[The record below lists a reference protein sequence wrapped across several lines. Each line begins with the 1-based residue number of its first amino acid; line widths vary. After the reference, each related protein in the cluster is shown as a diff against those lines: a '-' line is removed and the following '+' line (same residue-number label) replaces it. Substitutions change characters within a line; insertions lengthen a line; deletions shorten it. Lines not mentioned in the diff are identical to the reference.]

1 MKTLYESLLDIND
14 VESSID
20 SVAMVD
26 SWCKD
31 NIMGIYVIDKK
42 TLVISSPASITI
54 TNKELERF
62 PSFIQ
67 FGTIRKDFSCSNC
80 DSLKS
85 LKGVPKE
92 VGANFFCSNCSSL
105 KSLEGAPEKVGRD
118 FSCKYC
124 TSLTSLEGAP
134 EKIGGDFYCND
145 CDSLES
151 LEGAPKEVGGD
162 FYCTNCPALKSLKD
176 APTHIKGKIFSDEDE
191 NTI

>member
-1 MKTLYESLLDIND
+1 MKTLRESLLDIND

-67 FGTIRKDFSCSNC
+67 FGTIRKDFSCSRC
-80 DSLKS
+80 HLLKS
-85 LKGVPKE
+85 LEGAPKE

-105 KSLEGAPEKVGRD
+105 ESLAGAPEKVGRD

-124 TSLTSLEGAP
+124 TSL
-134 EKIGGDFYCND
+134 
-145 CDSLES
+145 ES
-151 LEGAPKEVGGD
+151 LEGAPKEVGRGFD
-162 FYCTNCPALKSLKD
+162 C
-176 APTHIKGKIFSDEDE
+176 G
-191 NTI
+191 

>member
-67 FGTIRKDFSCSNC
+67 FGTIRKDFSCSRC
-80 DSLKS
+80 YL
-85 LKGVPKE
+85 
-92 VGANFFCSNCSSL
+92 L
-105 KSLEGAPEKVGRD
+105 KSLEGAPEKISNDFYCGR
-118 FSCKYC
+118 C
-124 TSLTSLEGAP
+124 TSLKSLVG
-134 EKIGGDFYCND
+134 F
-145 CDSLES
+145 
-151 LEGAPKEVGGD
+151 PKEVGGSL
-162 FYCTNCPALKSLKD
+162 YCKRCTSLKSFGD
-176 APTHIKGKIFSDEDE
+176 ISTHVRGEIYSGKKIK
-191 NTI
+191 

>member
-1 MKTLYESLLDIND
+1 MRTLYESLLDIND

-67 FGTIRKDFSCSNC
+67 FGTIRKDFSCSRC
-80 DSLKS
+80 YLLKS
-85 LKGVPKE
+85 LEGAPKE
-92 VGANFFCSNCSSL
+92 VGANFYCNN
-105 KSLEGAPEKVGRD
+105 
-118 FSCKYC
+118 C

-134 EKIGGDFYCND
+134 EKVGKNFSCKYCTSLTSLASAPKVVGGDFD
-145 CDSLES
+145 CGWCASLESLKGAPKKIRDNFYCDKCSSLKS
-151 LEGAPKEVGGD
+151 LEGAPI
-162 FYCTNCPALKSLKD
+162 YIS
-176 APTHIKGKIFSDEDE
+176 GKIYSD
-191 NTI
+191 IK